1 MIIKQLLSA
10 TDNNARKYSDYFI
23 KKLYFCQRFM
33 NMEDINKPNTAPQKA
48 STPSADASKP
58 RRPRRQRM
66 RLPFDNRKKDAGEWA
81 YDHRLGL
88 SVMVIAYL
96 ILGIAFFASKIVI
109 GSKPHMQGIYV
120 DLQTLAE
127 LEAEKE
133 RLQREIEMKQ
143 ASQLDWSA
151 VRNQIS
157 NDAVSNE
164 NLKDDRGTNTSAI
177 NESAK
182 SIAEGMAAN
191 RAAYEAGLAEAQSI
205 LEADRSGDKSNEK
218 KGQDVKLKGAVTVR
232 FKFENPV
239 RTKRE
244 LVVPAYRC
252 EAGGQVIVSVTL
264 NQGGEVISAKVLEG
278 GDEMMRE
285 EALAAARAS
294 IFNIDPSAPARHTG
308 TITYT
313 FVPQ

>member
-10 TDNNARKYSDYFI
+10 TDNNAYKYSDYFV
-23 KKLYFCQRFM
+23 KKNYFCAIITTMQDTNR
-33 NMEDINKPNTAPQKA
+33 PNIEPQA
-48 STPSADASKP
+48 TPVDPALGVRP
-58 RRPRRQRM
+58 RRPRRPRM
-66 RLPFDNRKKDAGEWA
+66 NLPFDNRKQDAGEWA

-96 ILGIAFFASKIVI
+96 ILGIVFFASKIVI
-109 GSKPHMQGIYV
+109 GRKPHMQGIYV

-143 ASQLDWSA
+143 QSQLDWSA
-151 VRNQIS
+151 VRNKIS
-157 NDAVSNE
+157 NDAVLNE

-205 LEADRSGDKSNEK
+205 LDADRGDKGEDNEK
-218 KGQDVKLKGAVTVR
+218 KDVSVKGAVTVR

-239 RTKRE
+239 RMKRD
-244 LVVPAYRC
+244 LVIPAYRC
-252 EAGGQVIVSVTL
+252 ETGGQVIVSVTL
-264 NQGGEVISAKVLEG
+264 NQGGEVIAARVLEG
-278 GDEMMRE
+278 GDEIMRE

-294 IFNIDPSAPARHTG
+294 LFNIDSSAPARHTG

>member
-1 MIIKQLLSA
+1 MQD
-10 TDNNARKYSDYFI
+10 TNR
-23 KKLYFCQRFM
+23 
-33 NMEDINKPNTAPQKA
+33 PNTEPKA
-48 STPSADASKP
+48 TQNGPTEGARP
-58 RRPRRQRM
+58 RRPRRTRM
-66 RLPFDNRKKDAGEWA
+66 NLPFDNRKQDAGEWA

-88 SVMVIAYL
+88 SVMVIVYL
-96 ILGIAFFASKIVI
+96 VLGIIFFASKIVI
-109 GSKPHMQGIYV
+109 GRKPHMQGIYV

-143 ASQLDWSA
+143 QSQLDWSA
-151 VRNQIS
+151 VRNKIS
-157 NDAVSNE
+157 NDAVLNE

-205 LEADRSGDKSNEK
+205 LEDTNRGNNGQDEEK
-218 KGQDVKLKGAVTVR
+218 KDVHVKGAVTVR

-239 RTKRE
+239 RSKRD
-244 LVVPAYRC
+244 LVIPAYRC
-252 EAGGQVIVSVTL
+252 ETGGQVIVSVTL
-264 NQGGEVISAKVLEG
+264 NQGGEVIATRILEG
-278 GDEMMRE
+278 GDEIMRE

-294 IFNIDPSAPARHTG
+294 LFDINPSAPARHTG